1 MRHLVLIAAAA
12 AASPAAAE
20 VKSAAPAGFAVESR
34 AVVAAAPAEAYAQ
47 IVRIDEW
54 WDAAHSYSGNAANLS
69 LQARPGGCFC
79 ERLADGGGVE
89 HMRVVSARPGV
100 ELRLQGGLGPLQA
113 EAVTGSLSW
122 SLKPA
127 GGGTEIVQRYV
138 VGGYVEGGADRIAP
152 AVDQVLAGQLMR
164 LQQKLAR

>member
-1 MRHLVLIAAAA
+1 MRHLVLMAAA

-20 VKSAAPAGFAVESR
+20 VKSAVPAGFAVESR

-152 AVDQVLAGQLMR
+152 AVDQVLAGQLLR

>member
-1 MRHLVLIAAAA
+1 MRHLVLMAAA

-47 IVRIDEW
+47 IVRVDEW

-138 VGGYVEGGADRIAP
+138 VGGYVDGGADRIAP
-152 AVDQVLAGQLMR
+152 AVDQVLAGQLLR

>member
-1 MRHLVLIAAAA
+1 MRHLVLIAAA

-20 VKSAAPAGFAVESR
+20 VKSAAPAGFAVESK

>member
-152 AVDQVLAGQLMR
+152 AVDQVLAGQLLR

>member
-12 AASPAAAE
+12 AAAPAAAE
-20 VKSAAPAGFAVESR
+20 VKSAAPGGFAVESR
-34 AVVAAAPAEAYAQ
+34 VVVAAAPAEAYAQ
-47 IVRIDEW
+47 IVRIGDW
-54 WDAAHSYSGNAANLS
+54 WDAAHSYSGKGANLS
-69 LQARPGGCFC
+69 LEARPGGCFC
-79 ERLADGGGVE
+79 ERLAGGGGVE

-122 SLKPA
+122 SLKA
-127 GGGTEIVQRYV
+127 VGGGTEVVQRYV
-138 VGGYVEGGADRIAP
+138 VGGYIDGGADRIAP
-152 AVDQVLAGQLMR
+152 AVDQVLAGQLLR

>member
-1 MRHLVLIAAAA
+1 MRHLFLIAVAV
-12 AASPAAAE
+12 ASPVAAE

-34 AVVAAAPAEAYAQ
+34 VVVAAAPAETYAQ
-47 IVRIDEW
+47 IVRIDQW
-54 WDAAHSYSGNAANLS
+54 WDAAHSYSGKAANLT
-69 LQARPGGCFC
+69 LDARAGGCFC

-152 AVDQVLAGQLMR
+152 AVDQVLAGQLLR